1 MSIPSQSFLLSKLI
15 PVLEKE
21 SPLISIDSSLGRSYQ
36 QCIDHYLLER
46 CKPQHKNTRSS
57 LVTSPKDSVF
67 KEGKSRMNNL
77 KCCNLISLID

>member
-1 MSIPSQSFLLSKLI
+1 MKANLMSVPSQSFLLSKLI

-21 SPLISIDSSLGRSYQ
+21 LPLISIDSSLGRSYQ
-36 QCIDHYLLER
+36 PCINHYLLER

-67 KEGKSRMNNL
+67 KEGKSMTPNP
-77 KCCNLISLID
+77 DEPH